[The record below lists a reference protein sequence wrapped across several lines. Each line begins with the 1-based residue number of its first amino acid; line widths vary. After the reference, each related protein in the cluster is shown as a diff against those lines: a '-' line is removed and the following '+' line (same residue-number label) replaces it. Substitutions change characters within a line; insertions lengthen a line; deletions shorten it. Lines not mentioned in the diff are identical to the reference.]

1 MLRGR
6 DEFKV
11 AVVVEIGDGVVPGL
25 VALRLQQ
32 RGDLRIDQREL
43 RVDIGQRGLLGLV
56 SFCGLSGL
64 GGLRG
69 LGALLFGGRSG
80 GAAGGEAQRHDER
93 EKHCDE
99 SMILHFFFLLS
110 SVVLRPARGGA
121 EAAFLF
127 QRMTL
132 G

>member
-1 MLRGR
+1 M
-6 DEFKV
+6 
-11 AVVVEIGDGVVPGL
+11 VEIGDGVVPGL

-43 RVDIGQRGLLGLV
+43 GVDVGEGGRLGLI
-56 SFCGLSGL
+56 GLGRLRGL
-64 GGLRG
+64 GGLSA
-69 LGALLFGGRSG
+69 LCALLLGGRSG

-99 SMILHFFFLLS
+99 SLSLHFSSFFP
-110 SVVLRPARGGA
+110 VLIHRPAWDGA
-121 EAAFLF
+121 EDTFVF